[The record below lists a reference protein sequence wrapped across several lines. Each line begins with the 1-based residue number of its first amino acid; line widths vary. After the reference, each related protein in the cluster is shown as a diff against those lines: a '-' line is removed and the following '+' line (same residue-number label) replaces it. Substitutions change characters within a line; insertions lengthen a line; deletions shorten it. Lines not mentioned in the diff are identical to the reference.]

1 MARSLSLI
9 EAKMRERQMFIQ
21 AMHQPIMSAEEEE
34 ERLLQQAIEESK
46 QQAQQDAVK
55 IRKESFVKNFFD
67 GEEQNSEG
75 LT

>member
-1 MARSLSLI
+1 MALSLSLI

-67 GEEQNSEG
+67 DEEQNSEG

>member
-1 MARSLSLI
+1 MALSLSLI

-55 IRKESFVKNFFD
+55 IRKESFAKNFFD